1 VGSRHRWWVV
11 VMGPRRRE
19 WGVVVCGGGRTS
31 PLMGGGD
38 EPSSPLVGSGDG
50 SAVVVDP
57 RLLRCPSPFPPTFRR
72 VIVVWCCRC
81 AVSSLRAVFVVPLRR
96 RTPSPSLSVVKEKT
110 TRNDDI
116 ESSFL
121 VWLPRRRRRRRGTWF

>member
-1 VGSRHRWWVV
+1 
-11 VMGPRRRE
+11 MGPRRRE

-72 VIVVWCCRC
+72 VIVVVLSMRGVVVARRLRRPSSSPYSLTV
-81 AVSSLRAVFVVPLRR
+81 AVRRERKDNEERRFDIVVPRLVA
-96 RTPSPSLSVVKEKT
+96 TSPTAATWHLVLVLASSKEGG
-110 TRNDDI
+110 D
-116 ESSFL
+116 
-121 VWLPRRRRRRRGTWF
+121 